1 MICMQMYIFTI
12 PVNKI
17 YACNDYHSSES
28 SSLMLLSISL
38 RRFMRMFVIAT
49 FYLSSEL
56 RSALRPES
64 VKRIAEVMGDKF
76 SSLNETRVRV
86 R

>member
-1 MICMQMYIFTI
+1 
-12 PVNKI
+12 
-17 YACNDYHSSES
+17 
-28 SSLMLLSISL
+28 MLLSISL

-76 SSLNETRVRV
+76 SSLNETRVSV

>member
-1 MICMQMYIFTI
+1 MTI
-12 PVNKI
+12 THLNPHADV
-17 YACNDYHSSES
+17 
-28 SSLMLLSISL
+28 MLLSISL

-64 VKRIAEVMGDKF
+64 VKKMAEVMGDKF
-76 SSLNETRVRV
+76 SSLKDTKVSMR
-86 R
+86 